1 MNFKIN
7 FAYLFLFLSVLFWA
21 GNFIVGKYA
30 SYYQIPPWSGNFY
43 RWFFAWLILLP
54 FTFTEIISKKN
65 YILENYKF
73 YILLGITSVTIFNSI
88 VYYSLNF
95 TQVISGV
102 LMISTIPVMIMFI
115 SSILKIERTNIFQIL
130 GVICSFIGVIL
141 IITKANFD
149 LLVNLDF
156 NKGDLTMVIAML
168 SWATYSALL
177 KKRKHELSQL
187 SLLEVIIT
195 FGLIFLIPIYITE
208 YSLGFEITLNKPFI
222 LVLIYVVL
230 FPGLAAFICWIKG
243 ISLIGPNRSGVF
255 LHLMP
260 ILSALMA
267 MIIFKEKFML
277 YHLLG
282 AFFILSGIILSNR
295 KSTNALSSYFR
306 RLSKYIT
313 AVCRFKKTILKV

>member
-1 MNFKIN
+1 MNLKIN
-7 FAYLFLFLSVLFWA
+7 IAYLFLFLSVLFWA

-30 SYYQIPPWSGNFY
+30 SYYQIPPFSLNFY

-54 FTFTEIISKKN
+54 FTYKEIISKKN

-130 GVICSFIGVIL
+130 GVICSFVGVIL

-295 KSTNALSSYFR
+295 KSTNA
-306 RLSKYIT
+306 
-313 AVCRFKKTILKV
+313 

>member
-7 FAYLFLFLSVLFWA
+7 IAYLFLFLSVLFWA

-30 SYYQIPPWSGNFY
+30 SYYQIPPFSLNFY

-54 FTFTEIISKKN
+54 FTYKEIISKKN

-130 GVICSFIGVIL
+130 GVICSFVGVIL

-156 NKGDLTMVIAML
+156 NKGDLTMVVAML

-208 YSLGFEITLNKPFI
+208 YSLGFEINLNKPFI

-295 KSTNALSSYFR
+295 KSTNA
-306 RLSKYIT
+306 
-313 AVCRFKKTILKV
+313 